1 MSINVY
7 QSKRRKIPVDF
18 SLQGRLK
25 YFEVI
30 IIIIIIMGTQILGPR
45 STGQ

>member
-30 IIIIIIMGTQILGPR
+30 IIIIIMGTQILGPR